1 MSITFADLPLATSL
15 LRALAEE
22 GYVTPTPI
30 QAQSIPFL
38 LDGRDLLGMAQ
49 TGTGKTAAFALPL
62 LHRLAMAPR
71 PAPKNGARILVLAPT
86 RELVSQI
93 AGAFE
98 SFGRHLPVRV
108 TTIFGGVSQVHQVTA
123 LATGVDVIVAAP
135 GRLLDLIGQG
145 LCDLSQLEA
154 LVLDEADQMLD
165 MGFAKP
171 IERIVATLPKGRHT
185 LLFSATM
192 PNSIAALAESLL
204 RDPARVEIAPPSTTV
219 DRIEQSVMFVDAAD
233 KKAALLAQ
241 LRNPAIGQAVIF
253 TLQKNIANEVCAFIT
268 EAGITAEALHGNKSQ
283 GQRERA
289 LDAFR
294 AGTVQVLVAT
304 DIAARGIDVDTV
316 THVFNHDLPSL
327 PESYVHRIGRT
338 GRAGRSGVAI
348 TLCDA
353 EQRAWLHDVERDI
366 GRTLTVQADHPW
378 HSEAARTS
386 TMRPPV
392 LGGGPVKQIKAQ
404 QPRERKIWTE
414 ADKLAAREAAKTSPA
429 AGVNRKRR
437 VMRLVA
443 GHGATVP
450 VAHDAALM
458 RPTHA
463 ASGRRI
469 SRRLRDASRSRAWG
483 RASSTPPRHGRR

>member
-1 MSITFADLPLATSL
+1 MSMTFADLALAPAL
-15 LRALAEE
+15 KRALAEE
-22 GYVTPTPI
+22 GYATPTPI
-30 QAQSIPFL
+30 QAQSIPL
-38 LDGRDLLGMAQ
+38 LLAGRDLLGMAQ
-49 TGTGKTAAFALPL
+49 TGTGKTASFALPL
-62 LHRLAMAPR
+62 LHRLAERPRTAPQG
-71 PAPKNGARILVLAPT
+71 GARVLVLAPT

-93 AGAFE
+93 ADALE
-98 SFGRHLPVRV
+98 TFGRYLQLRV
-108 TTIFGGVSQVHQVTA
+108 TTIFGGVSQFHQVNA
-123 LATGVDVIVAAP
+123 LNTGVDIIVAAP
-135 GRLLDLIGQG
+135 GRLLDLINQG

-171 IERIVATLPKGRHT
+171 IERIVATLPKDRHT

-192 PNSIAALAESLL
+192 PKSIAALAESLL
-204 RDPARVEIAPPSTTV
+204 RDPAKVEIAPPSTTV
-219 DRIEQSVMFVDAAD
+219 DRIEQSVMFIDAAN
-233 KKAALLAQ
+233 KKDALLAQ
-241 LRNPAIGQAVIF
+241 LRTPGIGQAVVF

-338 GRAGRSGVAI
+338 GRAGRSGFAI

-353 EQRAWLHDVERDI
+353 EQRAWLHSVEREI
-366 GRTLTVQADHPW
+366 GRPLTVRADHPW

-392 LGGGPVKQIKAQ
+392 LGGAPAKEIVPQK
-404 QPRERKIWTE
+404 PRAPKKVWTE
-414 ADKLAAREAAKTSPA
+414 EEKLAARAAARA
-429 AGVNRKRR
+429 A
-437 VMRLVA
+437 A
-443 GHGATVP
+443 
-450 VAHDAALM
+450 
-458 RPTHA
+458 
-463 ASGRRI
+463 
-469 SRRLRDASRSRAWG
+469 
-483 RASSTPPRHGRR
+483 

>member
-1 MSITFADLPLATSL
+1 MPMTFADLSLAPAL

-22 GYVTPTPI
+22 GYANPTPI
-30 QAQSIPFL
+30 QAQSIPML
-38 LDGRDLLGMAQ
+38 LAGRDMLGMAQ

-62 LHRLAMAPR
+62 LHRLAETPR
-71 PAPKNGARILVLAPT
+71 PAPKGGARILVLAPT

-93 AGAFE
+93 AAGFE
-98 SFGRHLPVRV
+98 SFGRHLQPRV
-108 TTIFGGVSQVHQVTA
+108 TTVFGGVSQVHQVNA
-123 LATGVDVIVAAP
+123 LKAGVDIIVAAP
-135 GRLLDLIGQG
+135 GRLLDLINQG

-171 IERIVATLPKGRHT
+171 IERIVATLPKDRHT

-192 PNSIAALAESLL
+192 PKSIAALAESLL
-204 RDPARVEIAPPSTTV
+204 RDPAKVEIAPPSTTV

-241 LRNPAIGQAVIF
+241 LRTPEIGQAVVF
-253 TLQKNIANEVCAFIT
+253 TLQKNIANEVCAFIS

-294 AGTVQVLVAT
+294 AGTVKVLVAT

-338 GRAGRSGVAI
+338 GRAGRSGFAI

-353 EQRAWLHDVERDI
+353 EQRAWLHAVEREI
-366 GRTLTVQADHPW
+366 GRALIVQADHQW
-378 HSEAARTS
+378 HSEAARNS

-392 LGGGPVKQIKAQ
+392 LGGGPAKKIKPQ
-404 QPRERKIWTE
+404 KERERKIWTE
-414 ADKLAAREAAKTSPA
+414 EEKLAARAA
-429 AGVNRKRR
+429 AG
-437 VMRLVA
+437 
-443 GHGATVP
+443 TV
-450 VAHDAALM
+450 
-458 RPTHA
+458 
-463 ASGRRI
+463 
-469 SRRLRDASRSRAWG
+469 
-483 RASSTPPRHGRR
+483 

>member
-1 MSITFADLPLATSL
+1 MSMTFADLALAPSL
-15 LRALAEE
+15 QRALAEE
-22 GYVTPTPI
+22 GYATPTPI
-30 QAQSIPFL
+30 QAQSIPML
-38 LDGRDLLGMAQ
+38 LEGRDVLGMAQ

-62 LHRLAMAPR
+62 LHRLAAAPR
-71 PAPKNGARILVLAPT
+71 PAPKDGARILVLAPT

-93 AGAFE
+93 ADGFE
-98 SFGRHLPVRV
+98 RFGRHLQLSV
-108 TTIFGGVSQVHQVTA
+108 TTIFGGVSQLHQVNA
-123 LATGVDVIVAAP
+123 LKAGVDIIVAAP

-171 IERIVATLPKGRHT
+171 IERIVATLPKDRHT

-192 PNSIAALAESLL
+192 PKSITSLAESLL
-204 RDPARVEIAPPSTTV
+204 RDPVKVEIAPPSTTV

-241 LRNPAIGQAVIF
+241 LQAPGIGQAVVF
-253 TLQKNIANEVCAFIT
+253 TLQKNIANDICAFIS

-304 DIAARGIDVDTV
+304 DIAARGIDVETV
-316 THVFNHDLPSL
+316 THVFNHDLPNL

-338 GRAGRSGVAI
+338 GRAGRGGYAV

-353 EQRAWLHDVERDI
+353 EQRAWLHGVEREI
-366 GRTLTVQADHPW
+366 GRTLTVHDDHEW
-378 HSEAARTS
+378 HSEAARNS

-392 LGGGPVKQIKAQ
+392 LGGGPAKQVKPQEK
-404 QPRERKIWTE
+404 RERKVWTE
-414 ADKLAAREAAKTSPA
+414 EDKRAAR
-429 AGVNRKRR
+429 
-437 VMRLVA
+437 
-443 GHGATVP
+443 
-450 VAHDAALM
+450 
-458 RPTHA
+458 A
-463 ASGRRI
+463 ASRT
-469 SRRLRDASRSRAWG
+469 A
-483 RASSTPPRHGRR
+483 

>member
-1 MSITFADLPLATSL
+1 MSMTFADLSLAPAL
-15 LRALAEE
+15 QRALADER
-22 GYVTPTPI
+22 YATPTPI
-30 QAQSIPFL
+30 QAQSIPML
-38 LDGRDLLGMAQ
+38 LEGRDVLGMAQ

-71 PAPKNGARILVLAPT
+71 RAPKGGARVLVLAPT

-93 AGAFE
+93 ADGFE
-98 SFGRHLPVRV
+98 RFGRHLQLSV
-108 TTIFGGVSQVHQVTA
+108 TTIFGGVSQFHQVNA
-123 LATGVDVIVAAP
+123 LKSGVDIVVAAP
-135 GRLLDLIGQG
+135 GRLLDLINQG

-171 IERIVATLPKGRHT
+171 IERIVATLPKDRHT

-192 PNSIAALAESLL
+192 PKSIAALAESLL
-204 RDPARVEIAPPSTTV
+204 RDPAKVEIAPPSTTV

-233 KKAALLAQ
+233 KKAALLSQ
-241 LRNPAIGQAVIF
+241 LRTPGIGQAVVF

-316 THVFNHDLPSL
+316 THVFNHDLPNL
-327 PESYVHRIGRT
+327 AESYVHRIGRT
-338 GRAGRSGVAI
+338 GRAGRSGFAV

-353 EQRAWLHDVERDI
+353 EQRAWLRAVEKEI
-366 GRTLTVQADHPW
+366 GRALTVHADHAW
-378 HSEAARTS
+378 HSEAARNS

-392 LGGGPVKQIKAQ
+392 LGGGQAKQIKPQ
-404 QPRERKIWTE
+404 EKQRERKVWTE
-414 ADKLAAREAAKTSPA
+414 EEKRAAR
-429 AGVNRKRR
+429 
-437 VMRLVA
+437 
-443 GHGATVP
+443 
-450 VAHDAALM
+450 
-458 RPTHA
+458 A
-463 ASGRRI
+463 ASRT
-469 SRRLRDASRSRAWG
+469 A
-483 RASSTPPRHGRR
+483 

>member
-1 MSITFADLPLATSL
+1 MSMTFADLSLAPTL

-22 GYVTPTPI
+22 GYANPTPI
-30 QAQSIPFL
+30 QAQSIPML
-38 LDGRDLLGMAQ
+38 LEGRDLLGMAQ

-71 PAPKNGARILVLAPT
+71 PAPKGGARVLVLAPT

-93 AGAFE
+93 ADGFT
-98 SFGRHLPVRV
+98 SFGRHQPPSV
-108 TTIFGGVSQVHQVTA
+108 TTIFGGVSQFHQVNA
-123 LATGVDVIVAAP
+123 LKAGVDIIVAAP
-135 GRLLDLIGQG
+135 GRLLDLIDQG

-165 MGFAKP
+165 MGFARP
-171 IERIVATLPKGRHT
+171 IERIVATLPKDRHT
-185 LLFSATM
+185 VLFSATM
-192 PNSIAALAESLL
+192 PKSIAALAESLL
-204 RDPARVEIAPPSTTV
+204 RDPAKVEIAPPSTTV

-233 KKAALLAQ
+233 KKAALLSM
-241 LRNPAIGQAVIF
+241 LRTPGIGQAVVF

-294 AGTVQVLVAT
+294 AGTAQVLVAT

-338 GRAGRSGVAI
+338 GRAGRNGFAI

-353 EQRAWLHDVERDI
+353 EQRAWLRDVEREI
-366 GRTLTVQADHPW
+366 GRALIVQDDHPW
-378 HSEAARTS
+378 HSEAARNS

-392 LGGGPVKQIKAQ
+392 LGGAPPKEVKPQKK
-404 QPRERKIWTE
+404 RERKVWTE
-414 ADKLAAREAAKTSPA
+414 EEKNAARAAA
-429 AGVNRKRR
+429 ART
-437 VMRLVA
+437 A
-443 GHGATVP
+443 
-450 VAHDAALM
+450 
-458 RPTHA
+458 
-463 ASGRRI
+463 
-469 SRRLRDASRSRAWG
+469 
-483 RASSTPPRHGRR
+483 